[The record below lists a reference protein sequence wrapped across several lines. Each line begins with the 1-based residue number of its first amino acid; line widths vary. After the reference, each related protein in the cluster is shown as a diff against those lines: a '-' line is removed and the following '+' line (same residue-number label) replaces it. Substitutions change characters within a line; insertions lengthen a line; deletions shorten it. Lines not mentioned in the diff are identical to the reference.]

1 MGTPGSPYLTRDEID
16 GLLRKATVPEH
27 SVRFMQAMSGGEPLL
42 EGGFLFFSAGDWL
55 LAIGY
60 PFEGQYSPEAFDQ
73 ALLAAARR
81 TGATDFWAVCPAL
94 PERLKA
100 HRCEQDRYYVLPLEG
115 AVPVRLERLAHKA
128 AASLTV
134 SEGRRFTAA
143 HRRLWAEFLGR
154 TPLPPRVREL
164 YARTEAVLQGVPG
177 LSLPDLTLIDA
188 WDRDGN
194 LAASLLLDAAPQPF
208 TTYLLGAHSRH
219 PYTPYAT
226 DLLFREMIRIARG
239 QGKRFVHLGLGV
251 NPGIRRFKTKWGGVP
266 GPAYEMAE
274 WQVRDRSAGMVSDL
288 MRSIVTLPRETMSKR
303 EYMARLPQQ
312 REFKMLW
319 ELEKHGR
326 RSWIAGAAHFFC
338 YSFEFS
344 LRELFEQVDTVVF
357 EGPLDADSLQQVS
370 AIGRSPE
377 AGNPRLI
384 DAMTEVEIRRLE
396 RTVCGPSGWWAR
408 LLGFAEKSHA
418 DVRGYLAA
426 TRPWMAFFSLWTSY
440 LARSGW
446 TQSVDLEAW
455 HLAREMDKRVVPM
468 ETIAEQIE
476 VLESIPIERIV
487 DFFRRAPQWG
497 GYIRRNVRA
506 YLKGDLEAMLG
517 TSIEFPSRTEL
528 VIGRRDA
535 IFLERMRPLIAAG
548 GCAVFVG
555 SAHMLNLR
563 RMLAEDGFSIRRGR

>member
-1 MGTPGSPYLTRDEID
+1 LTCDDIE
-16 GLLRKATVPEH
+16 GVLRQATVPEH

-60 PFEGQYSPEAFDQ
+60 PFDGTYVPEAFDQ
-73 ALLAAARR
+73 ALHAAARR
-81 TGATDFWAVCPAL
+81 RRATDFWAICPAL
-94 PERLKA
+94 PERLEA
-100 HRCEQDRYYVLPLEG
+100 HRCEQDRYYVLPLDG
-115 AVPVRLERLAHKA
+115 TVPARLERLAQKA
-128 AASLTV
+128 AARLTV
-134 SEGRRFTAA
+134 AEGQRFTAA

-164 YARTEAVLQGVPG
+164 YARTEAVLQGVPR
-177 LSLPDLTLIDA
+177 LSLLDA
-188 WDRDGN
+188 WDREGN
-194 LAASLLLDAAPQPF
+194 LAASLLLDAAPPSF

-251 NPGIRRFKTKWGGVP
+251 NPGIRRFKAKWGGVP

-274 WQVRDRSAGMVSDL
+274 WQVRDRSGMVSDL
-288 MRSIVTLPRETMSKR
+288 MRSIVSLPRETMSKR

-357 EGPLDADSLQQVS
+357 EGPLDEASLQQVS
-370 AIGRSPE
+370 AIGRSP
-377 AGNPRLI
+377 AVGSPRLI
-384 DAMTEVEIRRLE
+384 DAMTEVTIRRLE

-408 LLGFAEKSHA
+408 LLGFAEKSPA

-440 LARSGW
+440 LARNGW
-446 TQSVDLEAW
+446 AQSVDLEAW
-455 HLAREMDKRVVPM
+455 HLAREMDKRTVPL
-468 ETIAEQIE
+468 ETIAEQID
-476 VLESIPIERIV
+476 VLESIPMARIV
-487 DFFRRAPQWG
+487 DFFRRAPQWDS
-497 GYIRRNVRA
+497 YIRRNVRA

-517 TSIEFPSRTEL
+517 TSIEFPSRTEQ

-548 GCAVFVG
+548 DCAVFVG

-563 RMLAEDGFSIRRGR
+563 RMLAEDGFSVRRRR